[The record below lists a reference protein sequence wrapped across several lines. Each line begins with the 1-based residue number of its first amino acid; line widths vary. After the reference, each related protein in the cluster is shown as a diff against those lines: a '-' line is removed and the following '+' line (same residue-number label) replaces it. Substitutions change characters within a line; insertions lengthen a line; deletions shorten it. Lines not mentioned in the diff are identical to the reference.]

1 MELGE
6 PRRSVKTRVRAGALF
21 VLVPV
26 LVLCGCATDETLN
39 AGASGQGVDTQRA
52 SSTSEQEELARARTA
67 LTPLVAQQN
76 ERSARLATFESR
88 ASLEFRY
95 RDASGEHFEQCEA
108 DIFLAPPNRGALRV
122 MKVGTN
128 LWWIGGDGTRSW
140 IFELNV
146 TPKRA
151 TVYDS
156 SASGVFAEAGD
167 VVGTGEFTLLSPE
180 SVRLLMGHAAIAEE
194 WVPVAFEGVAKD
206 APLAERFGVRVQ
218 LEAKGAS
225 AARLFATTTFGR
237 DGLPRALSIE
247 SMDGVKIAEAT
258 LTDPVRA
265 PMTDIAQGAWPT
277 VARRVEVV
285 APRSGASIKIF
296 LDTPAASA
304 TRMKPRFFEL
314 DALLTQLRPEVVEFV
329 TKSNPGD
336 SSSPSTSSS
345 TSSSTSPSI
354 SPSTS
359 PSTSPSPSSENSAL
373 RREVAP

>member
-1 MELGE
+1 MERGE
-6 PRRSVKTRVRAGALF
+6 SLREMQLRGRVRLVTRAGAVALLALAPLLA
-21 VLVPV
+21 VT
-26 LVLCGCATDETLN
+26 GCATDEAVQ
-39 AGASGQGVDTQRA
+39 AGASNQGADTQQQTSA
-52 SSTSEQEELARARTA
+52 SHAEELARARA
-67 LTPLVAQQN
+67 ELAPLVAEQN

-128 LWWIGGDGTRSW
+128 LWWIGGDGTRCW

-180 SVRLLMGHAAIAEE
+180 SVRLLMGHAAIVEE
-194 WVPVAFEGVAKD
+194 WVPVALIGVATD
-206 APLAERFGVRVQ
+206 APLAERFGARVQ
-218 LEAKGAS
+218 LEARNEARNGS
-225 AARLFATTTFGR
+225 AARLFATTSFGR
-237 DGLPRALSIE
+237 DRLPRAISIE
-247 SMDGVKIAEAT
+247 SSDGVKIAEAT
-258 LTDPVRA
+258 LADPVRA
-265 PMTDIAQGAWPT
+265 SMTDIAQGAWPT

-329 TKSNPGD
+329 TKSNAGD
-336 SSSPSTSSS
+336 SSSRVPAAAPSSAPSSV
-345 TSSSTSPSI
+345 SPSDD
-354 SPSTS
+354 
-359 PSTSPSPSSENSAL
+359 SAP
-373 RREVAP
+373 RREVTP